1 MISLRTGSA
10 VGIEVGHNR
19 LVCTLLKKG
28 WRDFSLRQ
36 SHIIDNYTDLPPT
49 ELQAQL
55 QDFLKVNGA
64 DAEDVV
70 LGLPSE
76 WAIVRYLELPLEV
89 EEKLEQVVR
98 FQVERFEPTEE
109 RNSYSDYVVLERD
122 EISKKLRL
130 QLVMV
135 PREVVD
141 ECLERF
147 RAAQLQ
153 PRSLGLSS
161 LAMHHLF
168 SLHAQGYPDQHP
180 ILVLGLSETNLD
192 ILAILGPDACLSGR
206 RSLRKDHFN
215 LEEICR
221 ELDLFTSQLRLPG
234 EGFSQI
240 YLTGDLAH
248 AILPEFRE
256 RFAGTEMLTER
267 LQLKE
272 TSVSKKELGGLAGSI
287 GLAASAIAGKGP
299 NSFNL
304 IPPEKR
310 AVREKPSRIPTLIL
324 MALLATVSLAL
335 VSRQYLQNHSLLDQL
350 ESHVQELK
358 PEVDYALGLRN
369 QVEVK
374 KAELQ
379 ELETLMQGQQR
390 MLVVLK
396 ELTEKIGDD
405 TFLQNVNI
413 QGEKLTL
420 TGFSDS
426 AATLLPIL
434 RESPYLTSVESRF
447 ITRDPTTKK
456 EKFTFEA
463 AIE

>member
-1 MISLRTGSA
+1 M
-10 VGIEVGHNR
+10 
-19 LVCTLLKKG
+19 
-28 WRDFSLRQ
+28 
-36 SHIIDNYTDLPPT
+36 
-49 ELQAQL
+49 
-55 QDFLKVNGA
+55 
-64 DAEDVV
+64 VV
-70 LGLPSE
+70 GLPSE
-76 WAIVRYLELPLEV
+76 RAIVRYLELPLEV
-89 EEKLEQVVR
+89 EENLEKVIR

-109 RNSYSDYVVLERD
+109 RDSCSDYVVLERD
-122 EISKKLRL
+122 EVSKKLRL

-135 PREVVD
+135 PRQVVE

-192 ILAILGPDACLSGR
+192 ILAVLGPEVCHSGR
-206 RSLRKDHFN
+206 RPLRADHFN

-221 ELDLFTSQLRLPG
+221 ELDLFISRLRLPG
-234 EGFSQI
+234 EGFSKI
-240 YLTGDLAH
+240 YLTGDLADS
-248 AILPEFRE
+248 ILPEFRE
-256 RFAGTEMLTER
+256 RFPGAEKLTER

-272 TSVSKKELGGLAGSI
+272 TSVSKKDLAGLAGSI
-287 GLAASAIAGKGP
+287 GLAASAIAGRGP

-310 AVREKPSRIPTLIL
+310 EVREKPSRIPTLIL

-335 VSRQYLQNHSLLDQL
+335 VSREYLQNNNLLDQL
-350 ESHVQELK
+350 ESHIQALK

-369 QVEVK
+369 QIEAK
-374 KAELQ
+374 KAELE
-379 ELETLMQGQQR
+379 ELEGLMRGQQR
-390 MLVVLK
+390 ILQVLK
-396 ELTEKIGDD
+396 ELTEMIGDD
-405 TFLQNVNI
+405 TFLQNVNV

-426 AATLLPIL
+426 ASSLLPIL
-434 RESPYLTSVESRF
+434 RESPYLKSVESRF